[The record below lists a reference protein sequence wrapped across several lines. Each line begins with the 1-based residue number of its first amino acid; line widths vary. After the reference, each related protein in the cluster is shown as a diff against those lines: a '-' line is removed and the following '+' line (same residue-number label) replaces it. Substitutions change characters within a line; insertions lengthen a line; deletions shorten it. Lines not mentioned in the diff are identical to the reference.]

1 MAVRKIPMRMCV
13 GCRNRR
19 PKKELIRVVRLA
31 SDGTIRLDPTGKASG
46 RGAYLC
52 LDNPDCLKKAVKSRA
67 LERILEAQVEDSVFE
82 GLNAQMERWRLMHPA
97 QPDDEEDE
105 P

>member
-1 MAVRKIPMRMCV
+1 MPVRKIPMRMCV
-13 GCRNRR
+13 GCRTRK

-52 LDNPDCLKKAVKSRA
+52 MDNTDCLKKAVKSRA
-67 LERILEAQVEDSVFE
+67 LERSLENPVEEAVFE
-82 GLNAQMERWRLMHPA
+82 SLTAQLERYRLTHP
-97 QPDDEEDE
+97 QTDDDDE
-105 P
+105 